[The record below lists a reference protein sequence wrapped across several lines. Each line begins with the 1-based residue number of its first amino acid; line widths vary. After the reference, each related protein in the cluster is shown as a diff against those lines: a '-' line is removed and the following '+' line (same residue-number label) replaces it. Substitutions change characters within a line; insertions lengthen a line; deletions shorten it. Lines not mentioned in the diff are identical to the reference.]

1 MTNEVALKSIYIQ
14 FHNDLYR
21 FILRRVSDPDAAE
34 DILQDVY
41 LKVHAGVG
49 DLRDSDRLE
58 SWIYQIARNAIIDH
72 YRRARPHGEVP
83 EHLALPETGDS
94 DAAADLAPSV
104 KAMLACLPGKYRQA
118 LTMAEYEGLKQHEI
132 AERLGISLSGAKSRV
147 QRGRQ
152 KLREALLDC
161 CHFEFDRHGRVLH
174 YQPRCAACAADDY
187 PCSADPA
194 GPADI

>member
-132 AERLGISLSGAKSRV
+132 AERLGISVKTVENQMGKAFKT
-147 QRGRQ
+147 
-152 KLREALLDC
+152 LREELADLVPLLPWLFWIGDK
-161 CHFEFDRHGRVLH
+161 G
-174 YQPRCAACAADDY
+174 
-187 PCSADPA
+187 
-194 GPADI
+194 GWGN